1 MVDDLTTAHSR
12 EEAHAAGSAAQSPHD
27 HPITAFVS
35 PGVAYAPVTA
45 VSICRRSRAAPWR
58 ATLRPWTACSPTS
71 TRSCRRIAAPANSR
85 TPSAFLGHSR
95 AYIRRMIDHAAVA
108 TDKLRVVLE
117 AVSEQEETELDAS
130 WCGDSTSWTETQEGR
145 AR

>member
-1 MVDDLTTAHSR
+1 
-12 EEAHAAGSAAQSPHD
+12 
-27 HPITAFVS
+27 
-35 PGVAYAPVTA
+35 
-45 VSICRRSRAAPWR
+45 
-58 ATLRPWTACSPTS
+58 
-71 TRSCRRIAAPANSR
+71 
-85 TPSAFLGHSR
+85 
-95 AYIRRMIDHAAVA
+95 MIDHAAVA